1 MSACEAQHARE
12 VGHHDGDDG
21 FSGRYEIP
29 GHEDAGFASGFEAES
44 DAEEDRPSGGI
55 DGGLGDEG
63 ELGAAEATDVEEDC
77 EVFHCETEAGE
88 AQDEG

>member
-1 MSACEAQHARE
+1 MGACKAQHTRE

-21 FSGRYEIP
+21 FGGRYEIP
-29 GHEDAGFASGFEAES
+29 CHEDAGFAFGFETEGN
-44 DAEEDRPSGGI
+44 AEEDGAGGGI

-63 ELGAAEATDVEEDC
+63 ELGAAEAANVEEDG

-88 AQDEG
+88 A